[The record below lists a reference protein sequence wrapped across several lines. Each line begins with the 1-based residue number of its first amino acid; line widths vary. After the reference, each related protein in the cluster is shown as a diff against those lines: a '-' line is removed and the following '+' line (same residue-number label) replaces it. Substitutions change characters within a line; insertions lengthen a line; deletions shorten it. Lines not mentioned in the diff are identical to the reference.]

1 MEKMINCK
9 FKINKTVIQLMLT
22 DITEMDTEV
31 IVNAAN
37 SSLLGG
43 GGVDGSIHQ
52 KGGHSILN
60 ECKKIRNNEFPEG
73 LPTGQAV
80 LTSAGN
86 LKTSYI
92 IHTVGPMWIDG
103 VHGEPEF
110 LKQAYVSSL
119 KLALSQGFS
128 SISFPSISTGAYK
141 YPIKEA
147 SVIALSTIRD
157 FVATQEI
164 ISRVVMVLFSI
175 KTYKIYLASAQEIL

>member
-1 MEKMINCK
+1 MINCE
-9 FKINKTVIQLMLT
+9 FKINKTVIQLMLS
-22 DITEMDTEV
+22 DITEMDTEA

-60 ECKKIRNNEFPEG
+60 ECKEIRRYAFPEG

-86 LKTSYI
+86 LKSSFI
-92 IHTVGPMWIDG
+92 IHTVGPIWSDG
-103 VHGEPEF
+103 LHGEPEF
-110 LKQAYVSSL
+110 LKKAYVSSL
-119 KLALSQGFS
+119 KLALSKGFS

-141 YPIKEA
+141 YPKKEA
-147 SVIALSTIRD
+147 SIIALSVIRN
-157 FVATQEI
+157 FVAKQEI
-164 ISRVVMVLFSI
+164 ISRVIIVLFSI
-175 KTYKIYLASAQEIL
+175 KTYKIYLATAQEILK

>member
-1 MEKMINCK
+1 MINCK
-9 FKINKTVIQLMLT
+9 FNIHKTVFQLILA

-52 KGGHSILN
+52 KGGPSILN
-60 ECKKIRNNEFPEG
+60 ECKKIRRYALPDR
-73 LPTGQAV
+73 LPTGNAV

-86 LKTSYI
+86 LKTSFI
-92 IHTVGPMWIDG
+92 IHTVGPIWSDG
-103 VHGEPEF
+103 FHGEPEF
-110 LKQAYVSSL
+110 LKKAYVSSL
-119 KLALSQGFS
+119 KLALSKGFS
-128 SISFPSISTGAYK
+128 SISFPSISTGTYK

-147 SVIALSTIRD
+147 SVIAISTIKD

-164 ISRVVMVLFSI
+164 ISRVAMVLFSI
-175 KTYKIYLASAQEIL
+175 KTYKIYLASAQEILK

>member
-1 MEKMINCK
+1 MINCK
-9 FKINKTVIQLMLT
+9 FKINKTVVQLMIN
-22 DITEMDTEV
+22 DITKMDTEV

-43 GGVDGSIHQ
+43 GGVDGCIHQ
-52 KGGHSILN
+52 KGGPIILN
-60 ECKKIRNNEFPEG
+60 ECKEIRRYAFPDG

-86 LKTSYI
+86 LKSSFI
-92 IHTVGPMWIDG
+92 IHTVGPIWSDG
-103 VHGEPEF
+103 FHGEPEF
-110 LKQAYVSSL
+110 LKKAYLSSL
-119 KLALSQGFS
+119 KLALKNRFS
-128 SISFPSISTGAYK
+128 SITFPSISTGTYK

-147 SVIALSTIRD
+147 SIIALSTIRD

-175 KTYKIYLASAQEIL
+175 ETYRIYLETAQEILK